1 MVAEIFCTWLYQCQN
16 PGYEIVPSFCK
27 VLLLGEPRN
36 EYVGSPCIVSYHCTW
51 TYNYLKIKKLTE
63 NIQKKRLSRNTHFSF
78 SFWCQYG
85 SAQRHLSLAG
95 VPSCLFSLTR
105 PTQNEGTWSDCR
117 MDYLKTGLSWE
128 NRALNSP
135 SLPTPLLF
143 SITVFQDLDPWKVAL
158 KAQGSLPLGSAS
170 LSKVP
175 GFLMSHSPRMLVS
188 MPIPGIPKG
197 VEF

>member
-51 TYNYLKIKKLTE
+51 TYNYLKIKNLTE
-63 NIQKKRLSRNTHFSF
+63 NIQKKHVSLGTRIFPLASGASTALHSVTCPWQAFHLAFSP
-78 SFWCQYG
+78 WL
-85 SAQRHLSLAG
+85 AQHRMKG
-95 VPSCLFSLTR
+95 
-105 PTQNEGTWSDCR
+105 SDCR

-128 NRALNSP
+128 NRALNTP